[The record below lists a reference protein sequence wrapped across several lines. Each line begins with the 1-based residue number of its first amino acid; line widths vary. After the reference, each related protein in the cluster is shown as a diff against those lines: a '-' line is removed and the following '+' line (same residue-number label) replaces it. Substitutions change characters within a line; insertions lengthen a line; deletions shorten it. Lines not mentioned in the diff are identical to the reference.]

1 MPDDRLDAIRA
12 RLAALPNINFASTS
26 PEDCYGEP
34 LPEGQVADLRWCL
47 IDRDE
52 DDPALAEGWRPIIEW
67 MANAP
72 ADVAWLLDQLDQE
85 RANADRARDLIGG
98 DWSGAT
104 DRIVQW
110 TDAAAAWC
118 AAHDARRE
126 AT

>member
-85 RANADRARDLIGG
+85 RANADRLYHHLRFA
-98 DWSGAT
+98 WAT
-104 DRIVQW
+104 GRNEP
-110 TDAAAAWC
+110 DAWKLAL
-118 AAHDARRE
+118 AAHDARRG